1 MNTGIGPDWD
11 TSKAIVKARHIN
23 VLHGTKGSVRNR
35 RLKVH
40 AMNRRRSVL
49 IVTHVCGVDSGRL
62 RTDSDVGDWRWG
74 EWVWACVDEGSRMR
88 VRMKLRGGELLLLR
102 GRRDETSWHLLREAL
117 SRVGTDMPLR
127 LCVRA

>member
-1 MNTGIGPDWD
+1 LNTGIAPDWD
-11 TSKAIVKARHIN
+11 TSETIVKARHIN
-23 VLHGTKGSVRNR
+23 VLHRAKGSVRNR

-62 RTDSDVGDWRWG
+62 RSDSDVGDWRWG
-74 EWVWACVDEGSRMR
+74 ELVLPCVDEGSRM
-88 VRMKLRGGELLLLR
+88 KLRGEKLVLLR

>member
-1 MNTGIGPDWD
+1 MYTGIGPDWD
-11 TSKAIVKARHIN
+11 TSETIVKARHIN

-35 RLKVH
+35 RLEVH

-62 RTDSDVGDWRWG
+62 RSDSDVGDWRWG
-74 EWVWACVDEGSRMR
+74 ELVLPCADEGSRMR
-88 VRMKLRGGELLLLR
+88 MGMKLRGEKLVLR